1 MKGVKYSVQTLLKA
15 DLPDMYVF
23 KCICH
28 SLVLCASYVC
38 PQLLRTPEDLVKGIN
53 NYFQNSY
60 KRLNSFHTF
69 QIFINAKPHKLPYH
83 SQTRWLSLVSVVKRI
98 FEQ

>member
-1 MKGVKYSVQTLLKA
+1 MMGTNHSVQTLLKA
-15 DLPDMYVF
+15 DLPDLYVL

-28 SLVLCASYVC
+28 SLALCASYAC
-38 PQLLRTPEDLVKGIN
+38 LKLSRTPEDLVRDIH